1 MFDVTTAI
9 CQTNPTSVRRLHFHI
24 ALWPLHSGC
33 SPWALLF
40 PVLFKSIV
48 HLPATSI
55 IPSTP
60 FIFACQVSLVSCNIK
75 SVSDFVI
82 WYLLF
87 VIKFHSGTSNSN
99 SGPQSS
105 SLQNLFLA
113 CVFLCKENHDSQH
126 NQRIYS
132 QKPGNKI
139 ISDFLHS
146 YN

>member
-1 MFDVTTAI
+1 MFDDTTAA

-24 ALWPLHSGC
+24 ALWPLHLGC

-48 HLPATSI
+48 HLPVTSI

-60 FIFACQVSLVSCNIK
+60 FIFVCQVSLVSCN
-75 SVSDFVI
+75 
-82 WYLLF
+82 
-87 VIKFHSGTSNSN
+87 IKFHSGTSNSN
-99 SGPQSS
+99 SGPWSF

-132 QKPGNKI
+132 QKPCNKI
-139 ISDFLHS
+139 ISEFLHS